1 MRNGQ
6 RRQAGQNVGQKLRQK
21 LAPSVSQT
29 IHNGGQQTQ
38 SVGEQSGG
46 THAQFPRFDATSR
59 SVPAPCPAG
68 SLEDRSHLSKLKP
81 LFRRPLIKNL
91 NGFQSSAAGNLF
103 ALTPL
108 VTVEQSRVIKLRAAM
123 IVTIAVYALAVI
135 GSGFLKVSA
144 PILEGVPLWAGAALV
159 LGFYTRATFP
169 RAVRMQCFIEGVF
182 VSVVLGVSLAC
193 LSYVGAAADLPL
205 RDDDMIWIDRHL
217 GFDWVAAMSSL
228 DHSSRLLG
236 VLNGA
241 YATFT
246 AQLVGAALALVIG
259 GRMRELERFFI
270 IFACASIAAEALS
283 VLLPTLGPIWA
294 LADDARFTNL
304 PTLGRTTAEIVLALR
319 DKTLGTIDFEAVNGI
334 ISFPSMHAAVAIIV
348 PYALR
353 WNIWIFVPIAALDL
367 VMLVSAVPSGNH
379 YLADVIAGVALAAL
393 AIACGSAIQASLDRL
408 FSSRSSDFNYGRSR
422 AYNPSG
428 ARKASPPNAK

>member
-1 MRNGQ
+1 M
-6 RRQAGQNVGQKLRQK
+6 
-21 LAPSVSQT
+21 
-29 IHNGGQQTQ
+29 
-38 SVGEQSGG
+38 
-46 THAQFPRFDATSR
+46 
-59 SVPAPCPAG
+59 
-68 SLEDRSHLSKLKP
+68 SKFKS
-81 LFRRPLIKNL
+81 LFRRPPTKNL
-91 NGFQSSAAGNLF
+91 TGFQSSAAGNLL
-103 ALTPL
+103 ATTPL
-108 VTVEQSRVIKLRAAM
+108 VTVEQSRAIKLRAAM
-123 IVTIAVYALAVI
+123 VVTIAVYALAVG

-159 LGFYTRATFP
+159 LGFYARAAFP
-169 RAVRMQCFIEGVF
+169 RAVRLQCFIEAAF

-205 RDDDMIWIDRHL
+205 RDGDMIWIDRHL
-217 GFDWVAAMSSL
+217 GFDWLQVMSSL

-246 AQLVGAALALVIG
+246 AQLVGAAMALIVA

-294 LADDARFTNL
+294 LADKARFTNL

-348 PYALR
+348 PYVLR
-353 WNIWIFVPIAALDL
+353 WNRWIFGPIAALDA
-367 VMLVSAVPSGNH
+367 VMLISAVPSGNH
-379 YLADVIAGVALAAL
+379 YLADVVAGVAVALL
-393 AIACGSAIQASLDRL
+393 AIACGRAIQASLDRL
-408 FSSRSSDFNYGRSR
+408 FSSRRDFDYAGQR
-422 AYNPSG
+422 AYIP
-428 ARKASPPNAK
+428 

>member
-1 MRNGQ
+1 
-6 RRQAGQNVGQKLRQK
+6 
-21 LAPSVSQT
+21 
-29 IHNGGQQTQ
+29 
-38 SVGEQSGG
+38 
-46 THAQFPRFDATSR
+46 
-59 SVPAPCPAG
+59 
-68 SLEDRSHLSKLKP
+68 
-81 LFRRPLIKNL
+81 
-91 NGFQSSAAGNLF
+91 
-103 ALTPL
+103 
-108 VTVEQSRVIKLRAAM
+108 M
-123 IVTIAVYALAVI
+123 IVTIGVYALAVA

-169 RAVRMQCFIEGVF
+169 RAVRMQCFIEAIF

-205 RDDDMIWIDRHL
+205 RDGDMIWVDRHL
-217 GFDWVAAMSSL
+217 GFDWLAAMSSL

-246 AQLVGAALALVIG
+246 AQLVGAALALVIA

-294 LADDARFTNL
+294 LADHARFTNL

-353 WNIWIFVPIAALDL
+353 WNRWIFAPIAALDA

-379 YLADVIAGVALAAL
+379 YLADVIAGVAVAVF
-393 AIACGSAIQASLDRL
+393 AIACGRAIQASLDRL
-408 FSSRSSDFNYGRSR
+408 FSGRSDFNYARSR
-422 AYNPSG
+422 AYNP
-428 ARKASPPNAK
+428 